1 MMKKALCHLLFLSAL
16 FGGAAPGPAQTMKT
30 SDAGIKTNR
39 TEQATFG
46 GGCFWCLEAIFAGLD
61 GVKSVTSG
69 YAGGQKENPTYE
81 EVCSGG
87 TGHAEV
93 VQIEYDPQK
102 VSYDKLLNLFWQAH
116 DPTTLNR
123 QGADVGTQYRSIIL
137 YQSEAQKQT
146 AEKSKREAAA
156 TLGAP
161 VVTEIVPLTRFYKAE
176 DYHQDYFRKNP
187 HARYCTF
194 VIRPKLEKLKPKLAK
209 P

>member
-1 MMKKALCHLLFLSAL
+1 MRKALCHLLFLSAL
-16 FGGAAPGPAQTMKT
+16 CGGAASGPAQTMKT
-30 SDAGIKTNR
+30 SESALKTNR

-46 GGCFWCLEAIFAGLD
+46 GGCFWCLEAIFEGVD
-61 GVKSVTSG
+61 GVKSVASG
-69 YAGGQKENPTYE
+69 YAGGQKANPTYE

-93 VQIEYDPQK
+93 VQIEYDSQK
-102 VSYDKLLNLFWQAH
+102 LSYDKLLNLFWQAH
-116 DPTTLNR
+116 DPTTVNR

-146 AEKSKREAAA
+146 AEKSKREAAGR
-156 TLGAP
+156 LGAS

-176 DYHQDYFRKNP
+176 DYHQEYFRKNP
-187 HARYCTF
+187 RARYCTF
-194 VIRPKLEKLKPKLAK
+194 VIRPKLEKLKPKLAN